1 MSVRTIT
8 KEIQQGQFQSVYA
21 LYGTENFMIEEFI
34 QFVKQKVLDESSMD
48 FNYSVYDMNETP
60 VQQAVMDAETLPFMG
75 ERRIVIIKNA
85 FFLTGAKASSG
96 VEHDLDSLQAYLDK
110 PLETTIVLLIA
121 FVDKLDERKKM
132 VKHLKTQNAMV
143 PFLPLK
149 EKELWSWIIRRAGK
163 QQVKMDDEAAKLLE
177 RLIGSDLRRLKQE
190 IEKMAAYVGQD
201 GTITEEVVYQL
212 ASRTLEQDIFGLIEK
227 AANLQMDQAMRI
239 FYDLIKNKEE
249 PFTILHLLA
258 RQFRMILQV
267 KVLVQK
273 GYSHQQ
279 IASQLGVHP
288 YPVKLAAEKSHRFSE
303 RALRAILA
311 YLSEEDYRI
320 KSGMIDKVLSME
332 LFFLKIRDLIQS
344 ER

>member
-1 MSVRTIT
+1 MNVRSIT
-8 KEIQQGQFQSVYA
+8 KEIQQGQFQPVYV

-34 QFVKQKVLDESSMD
+34 QFIKQKVLDESSMD

-75 ERRIVIIKNA
+75 ERRMVIIKNA
-85 FFLTGAKASSG
+85 FFLTGVKSNSG
-96 VEHDLDSLQAYLDK
+96 LDHDLDSLQAYLQE
-110 PLETTIVLLIA
+110 PVETTILLLIVS
-121 FVDKLDERKKM
+121 VDKLDERKKM
-132 VKHLKTQNAMV
+132 VKQLKTQNAIV

-149 EKELWSWIIRRAGK
+149 DKELSAWIVRRAGK
-163 QQVKMDDEAAKLLE
+163 QQVKMEDQAAQMLE

-190 IEKMAAYVGQD
+190 IEKMAAYVGKD

-212 ASRTLEQDIFGLIEK
+212 ASRTLEQDVFGLIDK

-249 PFTILHLLA
+249 PLTILHLLA

-267 KVLVQK
+267 KVLTQK

-279 IASQLGVHP
+279 IASQIGVHP

-303 RALRAILA
+303 QALRSILA

-332 LFFLKIRDLIQS
+332 LFFLKIRDLIQA
-344 ER
+344 EK